1 MSYSISSCKYF
12 SLLYWFIISTN
23 VFGNDIPNSKDHP
36 LVTRYQGSTISA
48 YKQIAY
54 DNYILP
60 ISKLT
65 KQKYKVQESLSLEGK
80 ITRITYTLPHNRS
93 SLEVFKNYQN
103 ELLSNNFKVIF
114 ECNST
119 TCGSSYDW
127 SNQVLSR
134 GSRLAG
140 KNTSQRFLA
149 AKLSQSDG
157 DIYLALYIVRRST
170 KQLVAQVDVL
180 EQAPLQTG
188 MVEVN
193 LDYLKE
199 ELERNGKVTLY
210 SLYFDLNKATLKP
223 ESTPTLQNIALLLK
237 QTPNQKFYVVGHTDT
252 TGSLD
257 YNISLSQRRA
267 ETVVNTL
274 VNQFSSSNH
283 QLQAHGVGPLAPLAS
298 NFHEK
303 SRKINRRVELVLQ

>member
-1 MSYSISSCKYF
+1 MPYFKSPCTYSN
-12 SLLYWFIISTN
+12 LLCWLIISTS
-23 VFGNDIPNSKDHP
+23 VFGNDIPNSEDHP
-36 LVTRYQGSTISA
+36 LVSRYQGSIINA
-48 YKQIAY
+48 YKQITY

-60 ISKLT
+60 LSTLT
-65 KQKYKVQESLSLEGK
+65 KQKDKIQESISLEGK

-114 ECNST
+114 ECNGA

-140 KNTSQRFLA
+140 KNATQRFLA
-149 AKLSQSDG
+149 AKLSQADG

-210 SLYFDLNKATLKP
+210 SLYFDFNKATLKP
-223 ESTPTLQNIALLLK
+223 ESTPTLQNIALFLK
-237 QTPNQKFYVVGHTDT
+237 QKPDQKFYVVGHTDT

-267 ETVVNTL
+267 ETVVSTL
-274 VNQFSSSNH
+274 VKQFSSSTH

-298 NFHEK
+298 NLQEK